1 MGKRIIHDT
10 KVGGSNLNFTGQR
23 QPVSPMP
30 IPLRTMIRKWCHLN
44 GVFMSPDGSYI
55 TIVETNEFEPTK
67 KRTRN
72 VVLRNGVK
80 TLVENQETGK
90 SEILRLYLNYHVD
103 KEGREFVL
111 ASNARKQKSVNIT
124 GMMAIERQIQNLGFS
139 QEVMDVLNANILCN
153 EK

>member
-1 MGKRIIHDT
+1 
-10 KVGGSNLNFTGQR
+10 
-23 QPVSPMP
+23 
-30 IPLRTMIRKWCHLN
+30 
-44 GVFMSPDGSYI
+44 MSPDGSYI